1 MGFYDDIRQGIR
13 DTANKFRPAGI
24 AAGQVQQA
32 APAAPAVPAEAAPAR
47 GYPGVKPLDPA
58 RATAMFNATDAI
70 SKVAGEEAARN
81 HVNTAMDRKAPG
93 WAERSNVALDRVE
106 AAKAGADEARAALGA
121 TGGAPPPN
129 QPPGTMA
136 AGGTPETPKPGIGG
150 RIAALPGVQPML
162 KYGGMALKG
171 ASGAAGAIGATE
183 AGVDIAR
190 NGADLDNTSKLA
202 GNAGLIAGVASAPA
216 AVGAGAFLTGKELG
230 QRFMPDDMAIALAQ
244 GANKLNPFADANAN
258 RTTGTL
264 ALTPEFQK
272 TVDAAGG
279 AEKYASGIRGQ
290 AAGPAAVTAAPE
302 AAPVLPPV
310 QTFAPGTAEARKVR
324 AEVEGT
330 GVPASGTG
338 VIMNNSTGRA
348 MRINA
353 PPPPP
358 AAAPD
363 ETAGMDPVEK
373 LLFKRA
379 QGLAKGD
386 NRTSA
391 NAFAATMQVL
401 GNYRDNKERNSL
413 TRETNAATAASKA
426 ADRSEQIAENFDKK
440 LTANTY
446 FHQEGE
452 NKGKPDEAKNARFAM
467 YFREKNPQWATP
479 QGMVEFDKLSA
490 PKRMKLLA
498 EAKAGFDDLAHM
510 EGIANN
516 SMFRSKNRGIGNK
529 DIEIG
534 QPITD
539 AQGNVTGYNPN
550 GAIKKSGLGDI
561 LANTGRGHLGF
572 RPIWE
577 GLNPVGSGNIVETSE
592 GPMWADEVIGDQN
605 LPNSASRR
613 TRINERRQAQGRN

>member
-1 MGFYDDIRQGIR
+1 MGFYDDLRQGVR

-24 AAGQVQQA
+24 AAGPVQQATAA
-32 APAAPAVPAEAAPAR
+32 APAAPAEAPPAR

-58 RATAMFNATDAI
+58 RATAMFNATDAM
-70 SKVAGEEAARN
+70 SKVAGEEAART

-93 WAERSNVALDRVE
+93 WLDRSNTALDRVE
-106 AAKAGADEARAALGA
+106 AAKTTANEARAALGA

-129 QPPGTMA
+129 QPPGTVA

-150 RIAALPGVQPML
+150 RIAALPGMQPVM
-162 KYGGMALKG
+162 KYGGLALKG
-171 ASGAAGAIGATE
+171 AGVVGGAVGAANAGA
-183 AGVDIAR
+183 DIVN
-190 NGADLDNTSKLA
+190 NGANVDNTTSLA
-202 GNAGLIAGVASAPA
+202 GNVVMGVAPFSPVG
-216 AVGAGAFLTGKELG
+216 VGAGAFLAGKELG
-230 QRFMPDDMAIALAQ
+230 KRFMPDDTAIALAE
-244 GANKLNPFADANAN
+244 GFNKLNPFADANAN

-279 AEKYASGIRGQ
+279 AEKYVSGIRGQ
-290 AAGPAAVTAAPE
+290 AAGPATAAPV

-310 QTFAPGTAEARKVR
+310 QTFAPGTAEAKNIR

-330 GVPASGTG
+330 GVPAAGTG
-338 VIMNNSTGRA
+338 MIVNNSTGRA

-353 PPPPP
+353 PAPAP

-386 NRTSA
+386 NRASA

-401 GNYRDNKERNSL
+401 GNYRDNKERNDL
-413 TRETNAATAASKA
+413 ARETNTASARRH
-426 ADRSEQIAENFDKK
+426 ADERSDQIVENFDKK

-446 FHQEGE
+446 FKQDGE
-452 NKGKPDEAKNARFAM
+452 NKGKPDEEKNARFAM
-467 YFREKNPQWATP
+467 YFREKNPQWATRE
-479 QGMVEFDKLSA
+479 GMVEFDKLSG
-490 PKRMKLLA
+490 PKRLKLLA
-498 EAKAGFDDLAHM
+498 EAKAGFDDVVHM

-516 SMFRSKNRGIGNK
+516 SMFSSKNRGTGNK

-534 QPITD
+534 TPKID
-539 AQGNVTGYNPN
+539 AQGNVTGYNPT

-592 GPMWADEVIGDQN
+592 GPMWADEVIGDQK
-605 LPNSASRR
+605 LPNSAARR
-613 TRINERRQAQGRN
+613 TRINELKQVQGRN